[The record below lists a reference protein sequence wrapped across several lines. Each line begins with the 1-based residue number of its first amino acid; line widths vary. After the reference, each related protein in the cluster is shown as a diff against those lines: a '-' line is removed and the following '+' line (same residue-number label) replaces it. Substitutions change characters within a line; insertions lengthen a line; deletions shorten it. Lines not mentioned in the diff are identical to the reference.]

1 MQPSSF
7 FAAHPVF
14 THIDYRK
21 GMAALRARTARG
33 ADRLMARANGA
44 VLRVRTGLYAAVPE
58 GSRTGT
64 FAVDPFLLATK
75 LAPDATVA
83 YHAALQFHG
92 KAHRAWSHFTV
103 VSRNRIRP
111 LSFHGHDFVGV
122 RSPKALDRV
131 PSSQRGVALEPY
143 ATGTVRVTTLAR
155 TLVDV
160 LDVPSLGGG
169 WEEIW
174 RSLDGLGIP
183 DVDVDAVV
191 AYALRLG
198 SGVTIARVGYF
209 LEQHRAAL
217 GVEERHL
224 QPLGRRV
231 PRRFHF
237 LSKGEA
243 GQLVKPWNLVVPE
256 RLLSPAWRAS
266 SPSDD
271 DGP

>member
-1 MQPSSF
+1 MRPSSF

-33 ADRLMARANGA
+33 ADRLMARENGA

-111 LSFHGHDFVGV
+111 LSFQGQDFVGV
-122 RSPKALDRV
+122 RAPKALDRV
-131 PSSQRGVALEPY
+131 PSSHRGVALAPY

-160 LDVPSLGGG
+160 LDVPALGGG

-174 RSLDGLGIP
+174 RSLDGLGIV

-224 QPLGRRV
+224 RPLGRRV

-256 RLLSPAWRAS
+256 RLLSQTWKAS
-266 SPSDD
+266 PPSNDD
-271 DGP
+271 DP